1 MPCPW
6 TNSDVTQ
13 QCCQHVHV
21 ASQGTWE
28 ERLASYFAH
37 QIRTDPS
44 TVYGD
49 GFKLALEAYQNSRD
63 LPALIAHVER
73 AGQFPV

>member
-1 MPCPW
+1 MVIIQW
-6 TNSDVTQ
+6 R
-13 QCCQHVHV
+13 CQHVCV

-44 TVYGD
+44 SVYGD

-73 AGQFPV
+73 TGQFPV